1 MNSLNFVL
9 CRKLISSVGH
19 FTRSLSTGKS
29 SNQLDWNRVI
39 SDAER
44 VVGYPTSYLS
54 LRCLLSDEISNL
66 AAHVRKLVG
75 TGHPLLKTAKRLIYN
90 EKSQIHTRGL
100 VVLLISKTA
109 GAGPKREE
117 NKNDPITDGI
127 SYRQRALAE
136 ITEMIHMAHQIHRGV
151 VNVSSL
157 LFPDQNTFQDME
169 FGNKIAVLCGDY
181 LFASAS
187 KSLATL
193 RHPDVAELITKAMRD
208 FTQAEFTNDHD
219 IHGNA
224 VSLTGMTVADWEEK
238 NYLLTASLLAQ
249 SCKAA
254 LILENHVEILQNEAF
269 KFGKN
274 IALAWQ
280 VHSELQPFTDVQ
292 KHPPGMPFD
301 LTSLPVLT
309 HLKDDPELL
318 NYIGKYK
325 QNLDNVDYKFVRE
338 VVLSGTGINQT
349 KELCQN
355 YAHKS
360 VECLNSFNTSDA
372 NFALKQMID
381 FL

>member
-1 MNSLNFVL
+1 MKSFNFL
-9 CRKLISSVGH
+9 HCRKFINRVKH
-19 FTRSLSTGKS
+19 TTRNLSTVKS
-29 SNQLDWNRVI
+29 SNQLDWNRVV

-90 EKSQIHTRGL
+90 GKSYMHTRGL

-109 GAGPKREE
+109 GQKSEGSI
-117 NKNDPITDGI
+117 NDPVTDGI
-127 SYRQRALAE
+127 SYRQRSLAE

-151 VNVSSL
+151 VNVSNL
-157 LFPDQNTFQDME
+157 LFPDKNTFQDME

-208 FTQAEFTNDHD
+208 FTQAEFINDHD
-219 IHGNA
+219 VHGNS
-224 VSLTGMTVADWEEK
+224 VSVSGMTVSDWEEK
-238 NYLLTASLLAQ
+238 NYLLTASLLAE

-254 LILENHVEILQNEAF
+254 LILANHDEMLQNEAF
-269 KFGKN
+269 KFGRN

-280 VHSELQPFTDVQ
+280 VHSELQPFTDIQ

-301 LTSLPVLT
+301 LTSVPVLT
-309 HLKDDPELL
+309 HLKVDPELR
-318 NYIGKYK
+318 NYIGNNK

-349 KELCQN
+349 KKLCQN
-355 YAHKS
+355 YAEKS
-360 VECLNSFNTSDA
+360 VECLNSFSISDA
-372 NFALKQMID
+372 NFALRKMIE